1 MVCVKATTVFYDGS
15 FMKYIIVILK
25 PKIMMV
31 MMMMAM
37 MIMRATGV
45 SKGV

>member
-1 MVCVKATTVFYDGS
+1 MVCVKATTVFYDGP